1 MEKRMFL
8 AVALSMLILIAWPF
22 IFNKKVPQNKTQDS
36 LTQTSTETGSS
47 STNNTATKTSTASKD
62 LKITN
67 NQTQI
72 KELVSTIENDHIK
85 IEISSIGGK
94 IKQVFFKKYKN
105 DKKADLS
112 FFNDEIKALGAL
124 QIVGLEHAP
133 FNVKSK
139 TDDTIFLA
147 YNGNSDGIII
157 NYSLSNNDP
166 YVIKANIKMANSDKL
181 KFVILS
187 TATKDQNQ
195 YSYSSDPET
204 RSRSFFVYSQEKM
217 EKIPVKAKDEVKTI
231 SFQNNVNWVGLSDRY
246 FLFSVIPSKDA
257 SFTDV
262 IADKKNE
269 NSIYSTEFS
278 LVSDKGNYDYSIY
291 AGPKD
296 VSFLRKAEPTLS
308 ESIDYGW
315 LAVISVPM
323 LEVMKFFYKIIPN
336 YGVAILL
343 LTLLVR
349 LIMYPLQHKSM
360 KSMKKMQELQPHLKG
375 IQEKYKDDKA
385 KLNQEMMQ
393 FMKTHKVNP
402 MSGCLPMLIQL
413 PVFIAL
419 YKVLANAVELY
430 RSPFMFWITDLSMKD
445 PYYIFPVLMGI
456 MMFVQQKITPNP
468 TMDPTQAKMM
478 LFFMPIIFTVFMI
491 SLPSG
496 LTLYI
501 LFSTVLGIAQQ
512 HMMNKKTVK

>member
-22 IFNKKVPQNKTQDS
+22 VFNKKTPQNKAQE
-36 LTQTSTETGSS
+36 LTQTSTN
-47 STNNTATKTSTASKD
+47 STTSVTNDAPRTNSKGI
-62 LKITN
+62 KEIKVTN
-67 NQTQI
+67 KDVQA
-72 KELVSTIENDHIK
+72 KELVYTIENDHVK
-85 IEISSIGGK
+85 VEISSIGAK
-94 IKQVFFKKYKN
+94 IKQILFKKYKN
-105 DKKADLS
+105 DKKTDLS
-112 FFNDEIKALGAL
+112 FFNDEVKKLGAL
-124 QIVGLEHAP
+124 QIVGLEQAS
-133 FNVKSK
+133 FNLVSK
-139 TDDTIFLA
+139 KEDSISLI
-147 YNGNSDGIII
+147 YKGNAD
-157 NYSLSNNDP
+157 NFTVDYSMSNNDP
-166 YVIKANIKMANSDKL
+166 YLVKSNIKIANSDKL
-181 KFVILS
+181 KFKIIS
-187 TATKDQNQ
+187 TATKDENQ
-195 YSYSSDPET
+195 YSFSSDPET

-217 EKIPVKAKDEVKTI
+217 EKIDIKAKDEVKTMT
-231 SFQNNVNWVGLSDRY
+231 FQNKVNWVGLSDRY
-246 FLFSVIPSKDA
+246 FLFSVFPSNGA
-257 SFTDV
+257 AFVDV
-262 IADKKNE
+262 VADKKNE
-269 NSIYSTEFS
+269 DSTYSTEFS
-278 LVSDKGNYDYSIY
+278 LVSENGSYDYSIY

-315 LAVISVPM
+315 LSIISVPM

-360 KSMKKMQELQPHLKG
+360 KSMKKMQELQPHLKAL
-375 IQEKYKDDKA
+375 QEKYKTDKA

-419 YKVLANAVELY
+419 YKVLANSVELY

-445 PYYIFPVLMGI
+445 PYYIFPVLMGV

-468 TMDPTQAKMM
+468 TMDPMQAKMM
-478 LFFMPIIFTVFMI
+478 LFFMPIIFTVFML

-512 HMMNKKTVK
+512 YMMNKKTVK